1 MGLPGTRAADAKAVF
16 VDALRA
22 QPSSVEIARN
32 AGERWGHRWCHLW
45 SEDLEA
51 LHAMAEAVGMRREW
65 FQDRAGFPHY
75 DLSPLGR
82 ERAVAAGAIE
92 VSLKDWLRA
101 RSSASA

>member
-1 MGLPGTRAADAKAVF
+1 VTQADPARAVF

-45 SEDLEA
+45 SGDLEA

-65 FQDRAGFPHY
+65 FQDREGFPHY
-75 DLSPLGR
+75 DLSPVGR
-82 ERAVAAGAIE
+82 ERAVALGAVE
-92 VSLKDWLRA
+92 VSLKAWLRA
-101 RSSASA
+101 RRAS